1 MQSEEKLSYFSSGK
15 PEHRLSYCAF
25 LDVLGFSERI
35 RNASHT
41 SDSANELLQ
50 SFHHILTKSIAILK
64 GTTDDSMLH
73 YKSFTD
79 NVVLAHPR
87 FSNDMESEFAFILWA
102 INEYQFQM
110 ALNGF
115 FIRGGLAIGQ
125 LFIDKNSVYG
135 VALLEAHHL
144 ESKVAINPIVVL
156 CDKTM
161 KLIDKHLNF
170 YAGETAPQF
179 RDVLKGPDGRYFLN
193 YLTESIVQDNDSEYL
208 DTTALYK
215 RACK

>member
-1 MQSEEKLSYFSSGK
+1 
-15 PEHRLSYCAF
+15 
-25 LDVLGFSERI
+25 
-35 RNASHT
+35 
-41 SDSANELLQ
+41 
-50 SFHHILTKSIAILK
+50 
-64 GTTDDSMLH
+64 
-73 YKSFTD
+73 
-79 NVVLAHPR
+79 
-87 FSNDMESEFAFILWA
+87 
-102 INEYQFQM
+102 M

-215 RACK
+215 HKEQIEMALKKYSTTPTVFAKFEAVNNSV